1 MRITSRWHHV
11 NSVRVP
17 ADSDLS
23 TGDTV
28 RGSPGLKVHRCYR
41 SDRVRVPL
49 NSDLI
54 SGDTVQGSP
63 ESKVYKDV
71 SSNLPKVRNGQTF
84 RVPTR
89 VKSQIIS
96 KATLKAGNGQP
107 FRVYTRVKSRSTPEV
122 KLAAVSTVREPV
134 FTRQRPRG
142 VQEETRALIVDP
154 IKGDKVYEKSASRG
168 SKGVM
173 KKYID
178 VRPSSPSK

>member
-1 MRITSRWHHV
+1 MRITSRWHHI

-17 ADSDLS
+17 ADSDLI

-54 SGDTVQGSP
+54 TGDTVRGSP
-63 ESKVYKDV
+63 GSKVYKDV
-71 SSNLPKVRNGQTF
+71 SSNMPKVRNGQTF

-107 FRVYTRVKSRSTPEV
+107 FRVPTRVKSQSTPEV
-122 KLAAVSTVREPV
+122 KLAAVSTVREPL

-142 VQEETRALIVDP
+142 VQEETRAFIVDP
-154 IKGDKVYEKSASRG
+154 IKGDKVYKKSASRG
-168 SKGVM
+168 SKGMM

-178 VRPSSPSK
+178 VRLSSPSK

>member
-1 MRITSRWHHV
+1 MRITSRWHHI

-17 ADSDLS
+17 VDSDLI

-54 SGDTVQGSP
+54 TGDTVRGSP
-63 ESKVYKDV
+63 GSKVYKDV
-71 SSNLPKVRNGQTF
+71 SSNMPKGR
-84 RVPTR
+84 
-89 VKSQIIS
+89 
-96 KATLKAGNGQP
+96 NGQP
-107 FRVYTRVKSRSTPEV
+107 FRVPTRLKSRSTPEV
-122 KLAAVSTVREPV
+122 KLAAVSTVREPL

-142 VQEETRALIVDP
+142 VQEETRAFIVDP
-154 IKGDKVYEKSASRG
+154 IKGDKVYKKSASRG
-168 SKGVM
+168 SKGMM

-178 VRPSSPSK
+178 VRLSSPSK